1 MKKKYKKNNYPSV
14 SVIMNCHNGEKYL
27 KESVRSVINQ
37 SYKNW
42 ELIFWDN
49 VSTDNSK
56 EIVESFIDKRIK
68 YFCSKKFTNL
78 YEARNLAIEKA
89 SCNYI
94 AFLDTDDKWS
104 ADKLEKQINFLNNNS
119 QFDVIFSNYYVF
131 NETKNTKYLK
141 HKKPL
146 PSGLIT
152 QSLLDYY
159 SLGLATVLLKKN
171 IFKKNKFENDYN
183 IIGDF
188 DFFIEISQN
197 IRIASLDEPLAIY
210 RLHKNNLSG
219 QKIDIYTKEL
229 DSWVNKNK
237 KKLLGKGYS
246 ISKQEQLLIK
256 LKIKSIFKS
265 FLEKCKLVHKK

>member
-1 MKKKYKKNNYPSV
+1 MKFLEKNNYPSV

-104 ADKLEKQINFLNNNS
+104 ADKLEKQINFLNN
-119 QFDVIFSNYYVF
+119 
-131 NETKNTKYLK
+131 L
-141 HKKPL
+141 
-146 PSGLIT
+146 
-152 QSLLDYY
+152 
-159 SLGLATVLLKKN
+159 
-171 IFKKNKFENDYN
+171 
-183 IIGDF
+183 
-188 DFFIEISQN
+188 
-197 IRIASLDEPLAIY
+197 
-210 RLHKNNLSG
+210 
-219 QKIDIYTKEL
+219 
-229 DSWVNKNK
+229 
-237 KKLLGKGYS
+237 
-246 ISKQEQLLIK
+246 
-256 LKIKSIFKS
+256 
-265 FLEKCKLVHKK
+265 